1 MSLLGSF
8 SLCLIHWAGGK
19 IFPSTENYVFSWR
32 FLTEFNTL
40 GRWEDISI
48 DLNCQNPEY
57 LDIRRD
63 WKGLQRRNTK
73 KVGGNLHCILAFQ
86 RASTTTHTHTNNTG
100 SPSSLTAGRRTQ
112 IPRSSNL
119 PVRRSAGGSS
129 LSSPTDVKAPAS
141 LSPEQVESRS
151 PESEVEEEEVPLE
164 VESCDSDE
172 DLESNVSEDIQ

>member
-1 MSLLGSF
+1 MYHAF
-8 SLCLIHWAGGK
+8 AGK
-19 IFPSTENYVFSWR
+19 
-32 FLTEFNTL
+32 FLTVFNTT
-40 GRWEDISI
+40 GRWEDISV

-63 WKGLQRRNTK
+63 WKGLQCRNTK

-86 RASTTTHTHTNNTG
+86 RASTRTRTNTNNSS
-100 SPSSLTAGRRTQ
+100 SPSSLTAGTPTQ

-119 PVRRSAGGSS
+119 PVRRSAGGSG
-129 LSSPTDVKAPAS
+129 LSSPTDTKAPAR
-141 LSPEQVESRS
+141 LSPERAESRS
-151 PESEVEEEEVPLE
+151 PESEVEEEVPLE